1 MHCPFYCKAK
11 YIYGALG
18 LAVSSA
24 LIGSILYFT
33 AGSEL
38 TSVPTLAPSAP
49 TFLPTAQPS
58 SAPSRSPT
66 FSPSVPPT
74 HHPSWSPTVT
84 PTMVPTL
91 SPTHVNLSSFGFSAA
106 SPAAGSDDSSFYE
119 YAPYLVVGIAIFVF
133 TFAGAY
139 GIREYRR
146 VYLSV
151 NPDNAVQD
159 PVLRE
164 IPHRRLSSPSRQS
177 EMVEDK
183 GVAV

>member
-1 MHCPFYCKAK
+1 MRCPFYCEKK
-11 YIYGALG
+11 YLYSALG

-24 LIGSILYFT
+24 FIGTILYFT
-33 AGSEL
+33 GGPEV

-49 TFLPTAQPS
+49 SFLPTAQPS
-58 SAPSRSPT
+58 PAPSSSPT

-74 HHPSWSPTVT
+74 YQPSWSPTVT
-84 PTMVPTL
+84 PTMGPTS
-91 SPTHVNLSSFGFSAA
+91 SPTMVNLSSFGFSAA
-106 SPAAGSDDSSFYE
+106 SPAGSDDSSFYE